1 MTDLYSKALVKNIF
15 KSANN
20 NSEVISQII
29 YGEKLRVLKKKKDWL
44 KIKTMSD
51 KYIGYIKNNKIH
63 KSLNSTHKCHLLKT
77 KIYNQKSNVNE
88 YLAFNSRIA
97 IKKIKNGYGE
107 FEKGKW
113 VKLNQIKKKSFI
125 EKNFL
130 KVVNKFLGSKYLW
143 GGKTPI
149 GIDCSGLTQMTY
161 RIE

>member
-97 IKKIKNGYGE
+97 IKKIKNGYG
-107 FEKGKW
+107 
-113 VKLNQIKKKSFI
+113 
-125 EKNFL
+125 
-130 KVVNKFLGSKYLW
+130 
-143 GGKTPI
+143 
-149 GIDCSGLTQMTY
+149 
-161 RIE
+161 